1 MNNNPSVVVDPEF
14 KALIP
19 PLSPEERDLLE
30 KSIVEHGCRD
40 PLVTWRGVLL
50 DGHNRFDICQQHGI
64 EFTTA
69 ELAFDEIEQA
79 RVWMRDNQMGRRNLT
94 MAWRIELQLANKED
108 LAKIGAAKRVDDG
121 KAARDK
127 QLGVLSQ
134 NDKTPEPKHNT
145 QAEIAK
151 AANTST
157 GMIGMAEVVRKADPD
172 LWEQAKAGDTTVS
185 AAYQQVRRQAQLA
198 DTIATR
204 PHVSNNSG
212 NNEWY
217 TPPAIIECARRVL
230 GNIDFDPAS
239 SEVANRT
246 VQADKYLTAE
256 DDGLAQEWPVGRI
269 WMNPPYAQPLIGQ
282 FSERFVL
289 EIRRGSEGI
298 ALVNNATETTWFQG
312 IAAECSA
319 ICFPKARVRFLDAN
333 GDPGAPL
340 QGQAIIYCGP
350 DPGSFQEEFSG
361 FGLVVRHEQI

>member
-1 MNNNPSVVVDPEF
+1 MSVTVDESLR
-14 KALIP
+14 ALIP
-19 PLSPEERDLLE
+19 PLSPEERELLE

-94 MAWRIELQLANKED
+94 MAWRIELQLANKDD
-108 LAKIGAAKRVDDG
+108 LAKIGAAKR
-121 KAARDK
+121 AETLK
-127 QLGVLSQ
+127 QNQGTADPVLSQ
-134 NDKTPEPKHNT
+134 NDKTEPEPKHNT

-157 GMIGMAEVVRKADPD
+157 GMIGMAEVVRKADPE

-256 DDGLAQEWPVGRI
+256 DDGLCQKWHGRVF
-269 WMNPPYAQPLIGQ
+269 MNPPYSQPLIGQ
-282 FSERFVL
+282 FCAAVVEKYADGEITEACVL
-289 EIRRGSEGI
+289 T
-298 ALVNNATETTWFQG
+298 NNATDTRWLQDLFS
-312 IAAECSA
+312 AASA
-319 ICFPKARVRFLDAN
+319 VCFIRGRVKYLDHT
-333 GDPGAPL
+333 GQPSLSPL
-340 QGQAIIYCGP
+340 QGQCISYLGK
-350 DPGSFQEEFSG
+350 DPSKFVEEFSVLG
-361 FGLVVRHEQI
+361 ECLRHG